1 MRSTVTSAAVVLGV
15 VAALPIA
22 CRPSE
27 SKSAP
32 PADAATLEAR
42 IDALKPGDTLKL
54 DNTTYQHSGVIK
66 VRAAGVHIDGNGATL
81 QATNDATSSVQILA
95 DDVQLSNITLTA
107 PPNGPRMT
115 GLDQHKLVVAGN
127 HDSISGIT
135 ITGSAAAGIFVNG
148 AQHFSIKDVRVSRT
162 RADGVHM
169 TAAAGNGVLD
179 NIRTEETGDD
189 GVAVVS
195 YSGDAAPCHDI
206 AETNVTVAGTTWG
219 RGISVVGGSGVTVRG
234 FTVSNTSAAGLY
246 VATEGSPYFTR
257 SVDHVDVGGGSITA
271 ANREP
276 TVVHGAILVAAGNPG
291 TSVQG
296 VNISDVS
303 IAATAPTA
311 ERNVALVDDAGT
323 VKNVVFRSIRIDTA
337 SLPALSG
344 DTSPDSVSA
353 MDWTVGGAPTTVN

>member
-15 VAALPIA
+15 VAALTIA
-22 CRPSE
+22 CQPSE

-32 PADAATLEAR
+32 PANGTATLQAR
-42 IDALKPGDTLKL
+42 IDALKPGDTLEL
-54 DNTTYQHSGVIK
+54 DDTTYPHSGVIK
-66 VRAAGVHIDGNGATL
+66 VRTAGVHIDGNGATL

-107 PPNGPRMT
+107 PLDGPRMT
-115 GLDQHKLVVAGN
+115 GLDQQKLVLAGN
-127 HDSISGIT
+127 RDSISGIT
-135 ITGSAAAGIFVNG
+135 VTGSAAAGIFVNG

-162 RADGVHM
+162 RADGVNM
-169 TAAAGNGVLD
+169 TAAAANGVLD
-179 NIRTEETGDD
+179 NIRTDQTGDD
-189 GVAVVS
+189 GVSVVS
-195 YSGDAAPCHDI
+195 YHDGAPCHDI
-206 AETNVTVAGTTWG
+206 AETNITVAGTQWG

-234 FTVSNTSAAGLY
+234 FTVSNTGAAGLY
-246 VATEGSPYFTR
+246 VATEGSPYFTQ
-257 SVDHVDVGGGSITA
+257 SVDHVDMSGGSITA
-271 ANREP
+271 ANQDP
-276 TVVHGAILVAAGNPG
+276 TVVHGAILVTAGNPG

-303 IAATAPTA
+303 IAATAPAA
-311 ERNVALVDDAGT
+311 ERNVAVVDDAGT
-323 VKNVVFRSIRIDTA
+323 VKNIILRSIRIDTA